1 MKLNPEQIADCMT
14 DLMEFSKVMFKA
26 RKGSSMKENWHQQA
40 ICEALEKVVI
50 GKTKRLIINIP
61 PRSGKTEL
69 AVLNFIAWAT
79 GIFPDSE
86 WIHASYSKRLAAA
99 NTYGV
104 REIMRNEVYAQI
116 FPAVKLRN
124 DSTAKDEFRTVQG
137 GVIYATGAEGSIT
150 GRGAGGMQGRFQ
162 GAIVI
167 DDPHKPG
174 EANSALMRQN
184 VIDWFQQTMESRK
197 NSPDTPII
205 VIMQRLHESDLA
217 GWLLGGG
224 NGEKWDHIVIP
235 ALDEND
241 QSFWPEQFRTDDL
254 HRQRASSSYM
264 FAGQMMQQPAP
275 AGGGIFKDEWWR
287 YYSSLP
293 EIEYLNIYAD
303 TAQKTGQEND
313 YSVFELWAK
322 CGGEIYLIDMI
333 RGKWE
338 APQLLAQAKSFWDKH
353 RQTYGAKLRH
363 LKVEDKSSGTGLI
376 QQLKQ
381 SGVPVN
387 DIQRNRDKVSRA
399 YDTAPLVESGRVYL
413 PNGHT
418 HLGDMLHELSTFPV
432 GSHDDT
438 VDPLM
443 DAVDDMLISQ
453 PKRPTIRIGR
463 RR

>member
-1 MKLNPEQIADCMT
+1 MT
-14 DLMEFSKVMFKA
+14 DLMEFSRVMFKA
-26 RKGSSMKENWHQQA
+26 RKGASMRENWHQRA

-50 GKTKRLIINIP
+50 GETKRLIINIP

-99 NTYGV
+99 NAYGV

-124 DSTAKDEFRTVQG
+124 DSTAKDEFRTEQG

-174 EANSALMRQN
+174 EATSSTMRQN
-184 VIDWFQQTMESRK
+184 VIDWFATTMESRK
-197 NSPDTPII
+197 NSPGTPII
-205 VIMQRLHESDLA
+205 LIKQRLHEQDLS
-217 GWLLGGG
+217 GFLLGGG
-224 NGEKWDHIVIP
+224 NGEHWEHLNIP
-235 ALDEND
+235 AIMPDGT
-241 QSFWPEQFRTDDL
+241 SFWPEQFPMETLERL
-254 HRQRASSSYM
+254 KNSNSYV

-275 AGGGIFKDEWWR
+275 IGGGIFKDDWWR

-293 EIEYLNIYAD
+293 EIDHLNIYAD

-313 YSVFELWAK
+313 YSVFQLWAK

-353 RQTYGAKLRH
+353 RQVYGAKLRH

-376 QQLKQ
+376 QQLRQ

-399 YDTAPLVESGRVYL
+399 YDAAPLVESGRVYL
-413 PNGHT
+413 PNGHA
-418 HLGDMLHELSTFPV
+418 HLGDMLHELSVFPA
-432 GSHDDT
+432 GAHDDT
-438 VDPLM
+438 IDPLM
-443 DAVDDMLISQ
+443 DAADDMLISQ
-453 PKRPTIRIGR
+453 PKKRTIVVGR
-463 RR
+463 RRR